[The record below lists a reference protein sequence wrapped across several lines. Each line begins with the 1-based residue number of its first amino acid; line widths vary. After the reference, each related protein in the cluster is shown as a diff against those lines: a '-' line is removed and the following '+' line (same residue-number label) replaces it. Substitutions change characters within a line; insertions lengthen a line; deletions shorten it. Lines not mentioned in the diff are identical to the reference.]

1 MQKKEKGTLIS
12 YLFDVE
18 ARYIWARRT
27 TDIFSA
33 WSNYF
38 GCPTCA
44 LIMCMLH
51 EEIYLN
57 LLENNQKF
65 TSVRPISSR
74 AVAERLGISNST
86 AHRKLKKIL
95 NDKIFEFDGKNFRF
109 ALDENSMSVVRKVLP
124 EVGTKIDSMI
134 SSIQKTKNNTILYPE
149 NKDQD
154 AHKPKIKNQSKSN
167 HNYSDNFKSK
177 LSKNLKEKKVI

>member
-1 MQKKEKGTLIS
+1 MKKQKKGTLIT
-12 YLFDVE
+12 YLSDVE
-18 ARYIWARRT
+18 ARYIWARST
-27 TDIFSA
+27 TDIFAA

-51 EEIYLN
+51 EEMYLN

-65 TSVRPISSR
+65 TSVQPISSR
-74 AVAERLGISNST
+74 AVAERLRISNST

-109 ALDENSMSVVRKVLP
+109 TLDENGMSVIRQVLP
-124 EVGTKIDSMI
+124 EVGSKLDSMI
-134 SSIQKTKNNTILYPE
+134 SLIQKRKKPTLNSE
-149 NKDQD
+149 NKD
-154 AHKPKIKNQSKSN
+154 
-167 HNYSDNFKSK
+167 
-177 LSKNLKEKKVI
+177 